1 MRLNPFYDFLTA
13 SGQGLVSFFSASGF
27 VLELL
32 LSVILFTWK
41 IKRKKGWAWK
51 GLLCLAAL
59 LAIGNFWATYV
70 PANAATTIVRCLVFY
85 AGLFFTMWVCL
96 ESDVRHL
103 LLYLVAGV
111 TAQHFIY
118 CGAQVTTYGLV
129 KLIGPA
135 GETSWLSLVLY
146 PLCLIPFFVLAYLL
160 FARRIAWQSLD
171 VVIGARIL
179 ALIIGVFL
187 CVTIFASLY
196 NGSTTG
202 EQVSP
207 LIFVTFIMTRMI
219 TCGFLL
225 ELMTEIGDR
234 FATIHESA
242 VLQQL
247 LNEQKNK
254 LAADKETI
262 ELINVKT
269 HDLKKQLNLL
279 GGKIPDEQIQDLGR
293 LVSFYD
299 SSIHSG
305 NEALDVLLTN
315 KSLICTE
322 RSIQLERMID
332 GSKLSF
338 MKPQDIYSLFG
349 NALDNAIEAVSKIS
363 DPSRRY
369 IRMTVREDKGMVI
382 FHIENPYEGV
392 LTYRDNNNRIV
403 RARSISSHA
412 DPDRREKRVLRTSKE
427 DKRYHGFGVQ
437 SIRLVAQQYK
447 GLVTIN
453 AHDGL
458 FLLDVLIPR
467 SGGLD

>member
-1 MRLNPFYDFLTA
+1 MRFNPFYDFLAA

-41 IKRKKGWAWK
+41 IKRKKGWDWK

-59 LAIGNFWATYV
+59 LAIGKFWATYV

-279 GGKIPDEQIQDLGR
+279 GGKIPDDQIQDLGR

-332 GSKLSF
+332 GVQAFLHEAPRHLLPFRKRLGQRNRSRL
-338 MKPQDIYSLFG
+338 QDLRPLPPLHPHDRPGRQGDGHLPYREPLRRG
-349 NALDNAIEAVSKIS
+349 AHLPGQQQS
-363 DPSRRY
+363 D
-369 IRMTVREDKGMVI
+369 
-382 FHIENPYEGV
+382 
-392 LTYRDNNNRIV
+392 
-403 RARSISSHA
+403 RARPVDQLPCRPRPSGEAGPAHQQGRQALPRFRGPIH
-412 DPDRREKRVLRTSKE
+412 P
-427 DKRYHGFGVQ
+427 FGGPAIQ
-437 SIRLVAQQYK
+437 
-447 GLVTIN
+447 GLGN
-453 AHDGL
+453 YQC
-458 FLLDVLIPR
+458 P
-467 SGGLD
+467 